1 MEYFEQKWS
10 KKNSILGRGRGEVS
24 IILLIVSVGKILQS
38 CEQVMVIELSG
49 VPQASNFISHED
61 DFKLLA

>member
-1 MEYFEQKWS
+1 MVSEKFNFGSGE
-10 KKNSILGRGRGEVS
+10 REVS
-24 IILLIVSVGKILQS
+24 IILLIVSVGKIRLQS

-61 DFKLLA
+61 DLKLLA

>member
-1 MEYFEQKWS
+1 MVSEKFNFGSGE
-10 KKNSILGRGRGEVS
+10 REVS

>member
-1 MEYFEQKWS
+1 MVYEKFNFGS
-10 KKNSILGRGRGEVS
+10 GEREVR

-49 VPQASNFISHED
+49 VPHASNFISHED